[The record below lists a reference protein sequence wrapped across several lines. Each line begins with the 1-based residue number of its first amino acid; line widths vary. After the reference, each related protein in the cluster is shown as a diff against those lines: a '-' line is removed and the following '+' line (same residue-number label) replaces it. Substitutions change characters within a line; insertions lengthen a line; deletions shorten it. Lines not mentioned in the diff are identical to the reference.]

1 MLHML
6 LVILKIIGILL
17 LVLLGLIL
25 FAALSILF
33 VPLRYR
39 VWVKYDQ
46 QLQASLRLSWFLRL
60 ISLRV
65 TFDTAQND
73 GDGNMQYSARILGYR
88 FADSRKAKAQ
98 TGNKDEDH
106 GTPKDPLPQK
116 QEQVYETKQTEHNKT
131 IETLDQEK
139 PEQEEEKQQASDGLK
154 MNLFE
159 KLKSKFKR
167 ATDLKHRISQ
177 KVQRLRHKKD
187 AIMNILTDP
196 NNQPVFLKLKN
207 SVKKLLLYLLP
218 THFELTLHF
227 GFEDPASTGTCLG
240 LLSLLYPLYTDHIC
254 LYPDFEHQ
262 IFKGETFIKGRIRSF
277 IFVKTF
283 LTLALDK
290 GVRRV
295 LQSFKRI

>member
-1 MLHML
+1 ML

-73 GDGNMQYSARILGYR
+73 GDGNMQYSVRILGYR

-196 NNQPVFLKLKN
+196 NNQPAFLKLKN

-218 THFELTLHF
+218 THF
-227 GFEDPASTGTCLG
+227 D
-240 LLSLLYPLYTDHIC
+240 LY
-254 LYPDFEHQ
+254 
-262 IFKGETFIKGRIRSF
+262 FILDLRIRHQPALVWGCLVFSNF
-277 IFVKTF
+277 FPYNIIFVCIRILNIRYLKAKPLSKDGSAALF
-283 LTLALDK
+283 L
-290 GVRRV
+290 
-295 LQSFKRI
+295 